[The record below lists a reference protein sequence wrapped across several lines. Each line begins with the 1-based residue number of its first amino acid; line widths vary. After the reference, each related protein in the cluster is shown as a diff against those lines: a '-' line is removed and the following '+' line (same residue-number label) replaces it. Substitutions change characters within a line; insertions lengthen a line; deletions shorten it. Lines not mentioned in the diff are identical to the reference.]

1 MPKSKA
7 NRGHSLIKFRFQER
21 NSMLSKHQRSI
32 VLGST
37 SPFRRKL
44 LEESG
49 LTFSVAASTA
59 DEKTIVDLPPRIL
72 ARRRAEF
79 KGLDVAQQVP
89 PGSLVIGADQVLS
102 LDGYAFD
109 KAHSAEEA
117 FQRLRQFEGRTHFL
131 HSAFCLIAVD
141 ADIKI
146 VYEEVVD
153 VPMTMRR
160 LSHEEILAYVA
171 TGEWE
176 GCVGCYR
183 IEGQGVQLF
192 ERIGGDHSAIIGL
205 PLTQLYAAMRQF

>member
-1 MPKSKA
+1 M
-7 NRGHSLIKFRFQER
+7 LIKF
-21 NSMLSKHQRSI
+21 KRSV
-32 VLGST
+32 VLAST

-44 LEESG
+44 LEETG
-49 LTFSVAASTA
+49 LEFTVEAAAA
-59 DEKTIVDLPPRIL
+59 DERTIADLPPRIL

-79 KGLDVAQQVP
+79 KGLDVAQRVAA
-89 PGSLVIGADQVLS
+89 GSLVIGADQVLS

-109 KAHSAEEA
+109 KAQSAEEA

-141 ADIKI
+141 PCGELNTI
-146 VYEEVVD
+146 YEEVVD

-160 LSHEEILAYVA
+160 LTHEEILSYVA

-183 IEGQGVQLF
+183 IEGRGVQLF
-192 ERIGGDHSAIIGL
+192 ERIGGDQSSIIGL
-205 PLTQLYAAMRQF
+205 PLTQLYAAMRQYQ

>member
-1 MPKSKA
+1 M
-7 NRGHSLIKFRFQER
+7 
-21 NSMLSKHQRSI
+21 
-32 VLGST
+32 
-37 SPFRRKL
+37 
-44 LEESG
+44 
-49 LTFSVAASTA
+49 
-59 DEKTIVDLPPRIL
+59 DLPPRIL
-72 ARRRAEF
+72 ASRRAEF
-79 KGLDVAQQVP
+79 KGLDVAQRAAA
-89 PGSLVIGADQVLS
+89 GSLVIGADQVLS
-102 LDGYAFD
+102 LDGYVFD
-109 KAHSAEEA
+109 KALSAEEA

-141 ADIKI
+141 EGRDIKT

-183 IEGQGVQLF
+183 IEGRGVQLF

-205 PLTQLYAAMRQF
+205 PLTQLYAAMRQLKL